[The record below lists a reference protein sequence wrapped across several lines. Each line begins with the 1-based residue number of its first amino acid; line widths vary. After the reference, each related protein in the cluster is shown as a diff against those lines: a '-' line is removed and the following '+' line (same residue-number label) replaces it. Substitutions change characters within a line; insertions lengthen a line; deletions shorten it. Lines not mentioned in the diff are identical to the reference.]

1 MMVTRMANDA
11 STASVPRNVDGD
23 DIGSLHTV
31 ALISGHNSRIKV
43 ALSGQRKSPLESSII

>member
-1 MMVTRMANDA
+1 MVTRMANDA